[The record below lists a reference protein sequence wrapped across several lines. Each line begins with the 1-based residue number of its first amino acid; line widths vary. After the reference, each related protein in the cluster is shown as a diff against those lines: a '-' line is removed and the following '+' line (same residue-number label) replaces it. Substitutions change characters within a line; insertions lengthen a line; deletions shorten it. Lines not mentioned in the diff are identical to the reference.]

1 MQVNRQIETI
11 EDKTET
17 IEDRLQVLS
26 LWVTI
31 YLQKAVFVCLF
42 GAVSSPF
49 LGDNPRQ
56 KSPISV
62 PNSRSFKLLRPYIK
76 ENEVVSKL
84 PHFSFSG
91 ERGL

>member
-17 IEDRLQVLS
+17 FEDRLQVLS

-49 LGDNPRQ
+49 LGD
-56 KSPISV
+56 KLKTKV
-62 PNSRSFKLLRPYIK
+62 PN
-76 ENEVVSKL
+76 
-84 PHFSFSG
+84 FSPELSEFQTFMSVYK
-91 ERGL
+91 RK